1 MPDKRLIY
9 FTSSEVRAYKWARGN
24 LECERSFVTGDDA
37 LEEFT
42 KYVAGASGSLFYLL
56 ADVVEEDFAQENIPY
71 VRGKDRR
78 ALLFRKLAQRY
89 RDTSLALALSVGVE
103 DTGRRE
109 ERILYSSFT
118 NTQQFQPWLAALSSQ
133 QARLAGVYSVPLVT
147 PAATKRIKFKA
158 NRYLFVSVQRAGLR
172 QSFVDN
178 GSIRFSRLGKIDM
191 GDPRAVAEA
200 AAVESERIQQYLV
213 NTRVLPR
220 EAPALDVVILAPSVY
235 KPLYEAACR
244 EHPKLRFHILDL
256 HAASKQ
262 AGLKSAPTEDLAE
275 SLFLHVL
282 ASTRIADQFADDDLR
297 RYYDLWRA
305 KVGIVAGGAAVL
317 GLCLLTSGWK
327 MLGVREM
334 NSLADADR
342 QQEALAAQQY
352 NRTQATFPKTPLPT
366 ENLTAI
372 VKNYQALLRQDAPL
386 SAILADVSQ
395 AMAVAPQIELEKIE
409 WEAGAGKQSGPAE
422 ARKGPESASRVPSE
436 SPETKFQRAEISG
449 RLLVPQASDYRNI
462 STLVDQ
468 FVQALRARP
477 GIDVLEVKLPFDIT
491 AEKSISGDIGT
502 ERAAEIPRFSVT
514 VTKRFSP

>member
-1 MPDKRLIY
+1 
-9 FTSSEVRAYKWARGN
+9 
-24 LECERSFVTGDDA
+24 
-37 LEEFT
+37 
-42 KYVAGASGSLFYLL
+42 
-56 ADVVEEDFAQENIPY
+56 
-71 VRGKDRR
+71 
-78 ALLFRKLAQRY
+78 
-89 RDTSLALALSVGVE
+89 
-103 DTGRRE
+103 
-109 ERILYSSFT
+109 
-118 NTQQFQPWLAALSSQ
+118 
-133 QARLAGVYSVPLVT
+133 
-147 PAATKRIKFKA
+147 
-158 NRYLFVSVQRAGLR
+158 
-172 QSFVDN
+172 
-178 GSIRFSRLGKIDM
+178 
-191 GDPRAVAEA
+191 
-200 AAVESERIQQYLV
+200 
-213 NTRVLPR
+213 
-220 EAPALDVVILAPSVY
+220 
-235 KPLYEAACR
+235 
-244 EHPKLRFHILDL
+244 
-256 HAASKQ
+256 
-262 AGLKSAPTEDLAE
+262 
-275 SLFLHVL
+275 
-282 ASTRIADQFADDDLR
+282 
-297 RYYDLWRA
+297 
-305 KVGIVAGGAAVL
+305 
-317 GLCLLTSGWK
+317 